1 MTAAPTTASRPL
13 PRWDESRSIAELEG
27 RLTRTEK
34 LVLADP
40 PANLDAVKALLNRD
54 AARVDLAPSWCSA
67 VAIIQR
73 EAATASELNLA
84 DYLKEICDKVA
95 AWNNVDLFVTIS
107 DKMPTKLVPAW
118 FLTTLA
124 AKGGDYLIDATLR
137 MPYRLWGVTEKLVAA
152 DPALKEHFVKQI
164 KLAFKEEKPSADHFF
179 WLWKAPKS
187 DPDRATFLAKPYVL
201 FKVLRKE
208 LKGNY
213 LKSQRELRRLLLSD
227 ESFQRALML
236 NGDETVSR
244 DLINCARRLPL
255 LDADERQALLVRI
268 CRLYPYLTV
277 FVADNANRKRLTI
290 VPQTSVRSFQELQ
303 KRLQNLI
310 DVEIPANED
319 DIKTAKGHGD
329 LSENSEFKAAK
340 ERQRELGKLR
350 FQLEQQVAEL
360 RATDFADVRVSNV
373 VVPGCVVTLKYT
385 EDDHT
390 EAITILGLLDNDP
403 DHNCISYGTP
413 LAKTMLGKEIG
424 ETITLPNNKTAVIDA
439 LAPLPPELL
448 AALKG

>member
-1 MTAAPTTASRPL
+1 MTAAPTPASRPL

-34 LVLADP
+34 LALDP
-40 PANLDAVKALLNRD
+40 PANLDAVKALLSRD
-54 AARVDLAPSWCSA
+54 AARADLAPSWCNA

-73 EAATASELNLA
+73 EAASDASLSLEG
-84 DYLKEICDKVA
+84 YLKEIAEKVA
-95 AWNNVDLFVTIS
+95 AWNNPDLFVAIS
-107 DKMPTKLVPAW
+107 DKMPTKLVTAW
-118 FLTTLA
+118 FATTLA
-124 AKGGDYLIDATLR
+124 AKGGNYLIDATLR
-137 MPYRLWGVTEKLVAA
+137 MPYRLWGNAEKLLAG
-152 DPALKEHFVKQI
+152 DRDLKELFVKQI
-164 KLAFKEEKPSADHFF
+164 KLAFKEEKPSADHYF

-187 DPDRATFLAKPYVL
+187 DPDRAVYLAKPYVL

-213 LKSQRELRRLLLSD
+213 LKSQRELRRLLLAD
-227 ESFQRALML
+227 ENFQRTLMRD
-236 NGDETVSR
+236 GDETVSR

-277 FVADNANRKRLTI
+277 YVADNPNRKRLAI
-290 VPQTSVRSFQELQ
+290 APQTSIRSFQELQ
-303 KRLQNLI
+303 KRLQNLV
-310 DVEIPANED
+310 DVEIPANEEA
-319 DIKTAKGHGD
+319 IKTAKGHGD

-350 FQLEQQVAEL
+350 FQLEQQMAEL
-360 RATDFADVRVSNV
+360 RPTDFADVQVGNV

-385 EDDHT
+385 DDDHD

-413 LAKTMLGKEIG
+413 LAKTLLGKETG
-424 ETITLPNNKTAVIDA
+424 ETVTLPSNKSAVIEA

-448 AALKG
+448 AKLKGE

>member
-1 MTAAPTTASRPL
+1 MTAAPTPASRPL

-34 LVLADP
+34 LTLDP
-40 PANLDAVKALLNRD
+40 PAKLEGVKVLLTRD
-54 AARVDLAPSWCSA
+54 AARTDLAPSWCNA

-73 EAATASELNLA
+73 EAAITPELNL
-84 DYLKEICDKVA
+84 DSFLKEIADKVA
-95 AWNNVDLFVTIS
+95 AWNNLDLFVAIS
-107 DKMPTKLVPAW
+107 DKMANKLVGSW
-118 FLTTLA
+118 FATTLA
-124 AKGGDYLIDATLR
+124 AKSGNYLIDATLR
-137 MPYRLWGVTEKLVAA
+137 MPYRLWGSTEKLLASNH
-152 DPALKEHFVKQI
+152 DLKELFVKQI

-187 DPDRATFLAKPYVL
+187 DPDRATYLAKPYVL

-227 ESFQRALML
+227 ESFQRAVML

-277 FVADNANRKRLTI
+277 YVADNPNRKRLTI
-290 VPQTSVRSFQELQ
+290 APQTSVRSFQELQ
-303 KRLQNLI
+303 KRLQRLI
-310 DVEIPANED
+310 DVEIPANEEA
-319 DIKTAKGHGD
+319 IKTAKGHGD

-350 FQLEQQVAEL
+350 FQLEQQMAEL
-360 RATDFADVRVSNV
+360 RPTDFADVQVGNV

-385 EDDHT
+385 DDDHA
-390 EAITILGLLDNDP
+390 EEITILGLLDNDP

-413 LAKTMLGKEIG
+413 LAKTLLGKEIG
-424 ETITLPNNKTAVIDA
+424 ETVTLPNNKTAVIES
-439 LAPLPPELL
+439 LAPLAPELL
-448 AALKG
+448 AQLKGE